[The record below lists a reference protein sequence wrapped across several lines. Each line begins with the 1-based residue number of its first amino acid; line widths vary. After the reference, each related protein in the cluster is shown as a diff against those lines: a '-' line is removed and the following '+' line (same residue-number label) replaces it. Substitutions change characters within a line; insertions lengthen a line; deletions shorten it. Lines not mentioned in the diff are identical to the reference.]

1 MVFPFILL
9 AIGAYLLGSVP
20 AAYLAIKW
28 TRGVDIRTVGTGKSG
43 ASNVLRA
50 AGKRLA
56 IPVAIFDIGKAS
68 LAVWVA
74 QLVGLNTAQQV
85 VVGLMAVMGHNWS
98 VFLKFGGGGR
108 GVFATLGM
116 VAVLSWKLA
125 LVVLV
130 IAYMWVLIRQ
140 IPLGV
145 AFGVF
150 LAFLAMPLF
159 IWFFPDFFGVQDRTA
174 VTLGMVAIA
183 VIAFS
188 KRLIA
193 PKSELAKDTLWR
205 TVLVNRLLFDRD
217 IRDVR
222 LWISKEATAKR

>member
-1 MVFPFILL
+1 MVVPFVLL
-9 AIGAYLLGSVP
+9 ALGAYLLGSVP
-20 AAYLAIKW
+20 AAYLAVKW
-28 TRGVDIRTVGTGKSG
+28 SRGLDIRKVGTGKSG

-56 IPVAIFDIGKAS
+56 IPVAIFDIGKGA

-74 QLVGLNTAQQV
+74 QLTGLNTSQQV
-85 VVGLMAVMGHNWS
+85 VVGLMAVIGHNWS

-125 LVVLV
+125 LVVLF
-130 IAYMWVLIRQ
+130 IAYMWVLIKQ
-140 IPLGV
+140 VALGV

-150 LAFLAMPLF
+150 LAFLAMPLLV
-159 IWFFPDFFGVQDRTA
+159 WFLPEFFNIQDRVA

-183 VIAFS
+183 LIAFT

-193 PKSELAKDTLWR
+193 PKSDLAKSTPWR
-205 TVLVNRLLFDRD
+205 TILLNRLLFDRD
-217 IRDVR
+217 IGDMR
-222 LWISKEATAKR
+222 LWVRNGAAANK

>member
-1 MVFPFILL
+1 MVVPFVLL
-9 AIGAYLLGSVP
+9 ALGAYLLGSVP
-20 AAYLAIKW
+20 AAYLAVKW
-28 TRGVDIRTVGTGKSG
+28 SRGLDIRKVGTGKSG

-56 IPVAIFDIGKAS
+56 IPVAIFDIGKGA

-74 QLVGLNTAQQV
+74 QLTGLNTSQQV
-85 VVGLMAVMGHNWS
+85 MVGLMAVIGHNWS

-125 LVVLV
+125 LVVLF
-130 IAYMWVLIRQ
+130 IAYMWVLIKQ
-140 IPLGV
+140 VALGV

-150 LAFLAMPLF
+150 LAFLAMPLLV
-159 IWFFPDFFGVQDRTA
+159 WFLPEFFNIQDRVA

-183 VIAFS
+183 LIAFT

-193 PKSELAKDTLWR
+193 PKSDLAKSTPWR
-205 TVLVNRLLFDRD
+205 TILLNRLLFDRD
-217 IRDVR
+217 IGDMR
-222 LWISKEATAKR
+222 LWVRNGAAANK